1 MGVLAESVCF
11 VLFKITL
18 EDISVGMV
26 ENPLARGLSISPFA
40 NILGVV
46 RPLLGAISMLKLCVL
61 VHSARVG
68 GAIWHLYGHRI

>member
-1 MGVLAESVCF
+1 MGVLAEAVCF

-26 ENPLARGLSISPFA
+26 ENALARGLTISPFA

-46 RPLLGAISMLKLCVL
+46 RPLLGTISVLKFCVL

-68 GAIWHLYGHRI
+68 GAIWHLYGHRL